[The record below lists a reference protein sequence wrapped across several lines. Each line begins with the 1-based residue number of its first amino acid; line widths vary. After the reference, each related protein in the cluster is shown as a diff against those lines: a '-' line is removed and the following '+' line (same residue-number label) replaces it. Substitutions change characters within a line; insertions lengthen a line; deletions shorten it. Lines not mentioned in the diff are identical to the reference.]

1 MLEASHR
8 LEYRGVVGTVADGA
22 YLTADELREALAGG
36 GAELGDAV
44 RRRRGEEAWV
54 RANPGPLFIGKQ
66 GSPPDVSRLPAPLRE
81 VNEPILW
88 LISHEY
94 PTPSAPPDDA
104 DVLVTG
110 VPAAAGTVEGPVRLI
125 RSHTDLHLLQ
135 PGEVLVCQVTSPA
148 WAPLFS
154 LASAV
159 IADGGGVLSHAA
171 IAARE
176 AGIPAVLGTGVA
188 TTELTDG
195 QRVRV
200 DGVSGMVAAAD

>member
-1 MLEASHR
+1 VGAS
-8 LEYRGVVGTVADGA
+8 
-22 YLTADELREALAGG
+22 
-36 GAELGDAV
+36 
-44 RRRRGEEAWV
+44 
-54 RANPGPLFIGKQ
+54 PGPLFTAKQ
-66 GSPPDVSRLPAPLRE
+66 GSPPVVPRLPAPLRE

-88 LISHEY
+88 MISHEY
-94 PTPSAPPDDA
+94 PTPSAPSDDA

-110 VPAAAGTVEGPVRLI
+110 VPAAAGTAEGSVRVI

-176 AGIPAVLGTGVA
+176 AGIPAVLGTGDA
-188 TTELTDG
+188 TTKLTDG

-200 DGVSGMVAAAD
+200 DGASGVVAVAD